1 MAGGWTELLCLL
13 CIARFT
19 AGELKQLDRF
29 RYVANFPL
37 TKDVALRCNADLMV
51 QYVPTAAVR
60 WLKGKNEVGEQFDA
74 RMRVDDTH
82 TLHIKALEAEDSGVY
97 ACVVAFPGGTE
108 VISSEIA
115 LSAGDKNQEFVSWLK
130 HKGSPGGARN
140 VWALSAASCVIITL
154 LWVIIILITCKRSG
168 KRAKKSG
175 DAEKEEGGDRESGSD
190 EDGSASESEALIKK
204 KKKEKKKEKKQ
215 KKKTSS
221 DEDSSSSESSVVVKK
236 KKKKAK
242 KGKRK

>member
-1 MAGGWTELLCLL
+1 M
-13 CIARFT
+13 
-19 AGELKQLDRF
+19 
-29 RYVANFPL
+29 
-37 TKDVALRCNADLMV
+37 
-51 QYVPTAAVR
+51 
-60 WLKGKNEVGEQFDA
+60 GEQFDA

-168 KRAKKSG
+168 KRAKSG
-175 DAEKEEGGDRESGSD
+175 DAEKEEGGDLDRESGSD

-204 KKKEKKKEKKQ
+204 KKKEKKKKEKKQ

-221 DEDSSSSESSVVVKK
+221 DEDSSSSESSVVVTK